1 MHFRYVLESGERDAQ
16 YILYRE
22 RERVREGGRKKKLIF
37 RPTRYRKSDYLG
49 LEKMERKKN
58 TQR

>member
-1 MHFRYVLESGERDAQ
+1 MHYRCVLESGERDAHGS
-16 YILYRE
+16 RE
-22 RERVREGGRKKKLIF
+22 RERKREKKLIF

-49 LEKMERKKN
+49 LGKMERKKN